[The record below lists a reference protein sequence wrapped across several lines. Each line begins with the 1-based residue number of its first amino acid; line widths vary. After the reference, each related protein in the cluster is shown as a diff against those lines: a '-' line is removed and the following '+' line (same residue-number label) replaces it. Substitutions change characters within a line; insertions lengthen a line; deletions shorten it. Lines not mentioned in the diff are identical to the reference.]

1 MSTSTLHPVAISYLR
16 QVRRE
21 GRDLPGDRLAE
32 LLIDLEEHLSA
43 AIPADASEE
52 DARAVLGRFG
62 DPHEII
68 EAERPEWI
76 APAER
81 RGTREWAA
89 VFLLLFGAFVAGV
102 GWVVGVVLLWRSRAW
117 TTRDK
122 LIGTLVLPG
131 GLLVTV
137 VLLVLALG
145 RSSKVMCTTRH
156 YAGSVT
162 DYGTSVVQ
170 HCVHGPSSGPS
181 TLGSIALVLLAL
193 TPITTAVYLA
203 RRAR

>member
-1 MSTSTLHPVAISYLR
+1 MSTSTLHPVATAYLE

-21 GRDLPGDRLAE
+21 GRDLPGGRLAE

-52 DARAVLGRFG
+52 DAREVLGRFG
-62 DPHEII
+62 DPREII

-81 RGTREWAA
+81 RGTREWVA
-89 VFLLLFGAFVAGV
+89 VFLLLFGFIAAGV
-102 GWVVGVVLLWRSRAW
+102 GWVVGVVLLWSSRAW

-131 GLLVTV
+131 GLFAT
-137 VLLVLALG
+137 VLLLLLALG
-145 RSSKVMCTTRH
+145 RPHKTICTH
-156 YAGSVT
+156 YDT
-162 DYGTSVVQ
+162 VVV
-170 HCVHGPSSGPS
+170 HCTPGPSSGPS
-181 TLGSIALVLLAL
+181 TLGSIVLVLIAL
-193 TPITTAVYLA
+193 TPIATAVYLV